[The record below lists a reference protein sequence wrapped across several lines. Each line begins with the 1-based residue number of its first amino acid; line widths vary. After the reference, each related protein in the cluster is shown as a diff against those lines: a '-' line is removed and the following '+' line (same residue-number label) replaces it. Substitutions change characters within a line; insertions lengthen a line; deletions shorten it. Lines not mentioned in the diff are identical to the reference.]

1 MRPTFSRDNGAPETS
16 AHDSALS
23 SASTRARIARLELTV
38 LRKIDG
44 VLLGNYQGLIPGPG
58 SEPGE
63 SREYQVGDDVRLM
76 DWSVTARTTVPHVH
90 QTIADRELE
99 TWLLVDLSP
108 SVDAG
113 SHLDQH
119 GNVVTKR
126 DLALAAAATF
136 GLLASSAGNRVGVV
150 IVGGS
155 DPVIVPPSAGKEHVR
170 SILELVATTPSA
182 VIRDD
187 AADDEDT
194 QATKE
199 DKSEGGNGATS
210 EAGGTQ
216 ANGSLRS
223 RAVRVW
229 RRIRPRRAEHAVS
242 HTDSGIERGATAL
255 RGLARRRGLV
265 VVISDFLG
273 DLDWERS
280 MRVISTRQQI
290 VSARLTDP
298 LDVSLPQVGNVSLR
312 DPASGEVLDID
323 VTAEQAANYQYAARE
338 HRLGVVG
345 ALRHCGAPILSLRT
359 DRDWVRD
366 VIEFAGM
373 RRRGAF
379 PDGERALAD
388 LEMNP

>member
-1 MRPTFSRDNGAPETS
+1 MRPFRSDGGSHSSSTG
-16 AHDSALS
+16 HDTALS

-113 SHLDQH
+113 SHIDAG

-126 DLALAAAATF
+126 DLALAASATF
-136 GLLASSAGNRVGVV
+136 GLLASNGGNRVGVV
-150 IVGGS
+150 IVGGT

-182 VIRDD
+182 VIADDD
-187 AADDEDT
+187 ADDTDT
-194 QATKE
+194 AQSGQ
-199 DKSEGGNGATS
+199 D
-210 EAGGTQ
+210 AGR
-216 ANGSLRS
+216 GSARSAETGDRSAGLRS
-223 RAVRVW
+223 RAARVW
-229 RRIRPRRAEHAVS
+229 KRIRPQKTDRPAPHK
-242 HTDSGIERGATAL
+242 DSGIERGATAL
-255 RGLARRRGLV
+255 RGLARRRGLI

-273 DLDWERS
+273 DKDWERS
-280 MRVISTRQQI
+280 LRVLATRQQI
-290 VSARLTDP
+290 VSARLTGP
-298 LDVSLPQVGNVSLR
+298 LDVALPQIGNVSLR
-312 DPASGEVLDID
+312 DPVSGEVLDVD
-323 VTAEQAANYQYAARE
+323 VTAEQAANYEFAARR
-338 HRLGVVG
+338 HRREVVS

>member
-1 MRPTFSRDNGAPETS
+1 MRSTHSEEGRDNAPQGRDTVLS
-16 AHDSALS
+16 A
-23 SASTRARIARLELTV
+23 ASTRARIARLELTV

-113 SHLDQH
+113 SHIDDN
-119 GNVVTKR
+119 GEVVTKR

-150 IVGGS
+150 IVGDA

-182 VIRDD
+182 VMKDD
-187 AADDEDT
+187 ATDDEDT
-194 QATKE
+194 AQAGQAA
-199 DKSEGGNGATS
+199 SQGS
-210 EAGGTQ
+210 AGGPAAAAQ
-216 ANGSLRS
+216 AGGLRG
-223 RAVRVW
+223 RAARAW
-229 RRIRPRRAEHAVS
+229 KRIRPHKSDRPAPHK
-242 HTDSGIERGATAL
+242 DSALERGATAL
-255 RGLARRRGLV
+255 RGLARRRGLI

-273 DLDWERS
+273 DMDWERS
-280 MRVISTRQQI
+280 LRVLATRQQI

-298 LDVSLPQVGNVSLR
+298 LDVALPQIGNVSLR
-312 DPASGEVLDID
+312 DPVSGEVLDVD
-323 VTAEQAANYQYAARE
+323 VTAEQAANYQYAARR
-338 HRLGVVG
+338 HRREVVT
-345 ALRHCGAPILSLRT
+345 ALRHCGAPILALRT

-366 VIEFAGM
+366 VIEFAGV

-388 LEMNP
+388 LEMTP

>member
-1 MRPTFSRDNGAPETS
+1 MRSTHSEEARETPPHGRDKVLT
-16 AHDSALS
+16 

-108 SVDAG
+108 SIDAG
-113 SHLDQH
+113 SHVDEN
-119 GNVVTKR
+119 GEVVTKR
-126 DLALAAAATF
+126 DLALASAATF
-136 GLLASSAGNRVGVV
+136 GLLASTAGNRVGVV
-150 IVGGS
+150 IVGGA

-182 VIRDD
+182 VTNDD
-187 AADDEDT
+187 DTDDEDAA
-194 QATKE
+194 QAARGSSQNSGRGT
-199 DKSEGGNGATS
+199 DNRAQSGGI
-210 EAGGTQ
+210 
-216 ANGSLRS
+216 
-223 RAVRVW
+223 RARAARAW
-229 RRIRPRRAEHAVS
+229 KRIRPPK
-242 HTDSGIERGATAL
+242 TDRQAPHKDSALERGATAL
-255 RGLARRRGLV
+255 RGLARRRGLI

-273 DLDWERS
+273 EMDWERS
-280 MRVISTRQQI
+280 LRVLATRQQI

-298 LDVSLPQVGNVSLR
+298 LDVALPQIGNVSLR
-312 DPASGEVLDID
+312 DPVSGEVLDVD
-323 VTAEQAANYQYAARE
+323 VTAEQAANYQFAARR
-338 HRLGVVG
+338 HRRDVVT
-345 ALRHCGAPILSLRT
+345 ALRHCGAPILALRT

-388 LEMNP
+388 LEMSR

>member
-1 MRPTFSRDNGAPETS
+1 MRSTHPEEDPGTAPQGRDTV
-16 AHDSALS
+16 LS

-108 SVDAG
+108 PVDAG
-113 SHLDQH
+113 SHIDES
-119 GNVVTKR
+119 GNAITKR

-150 IVGGS
+150 IVGGA

-182 VIRDD
+182 VINDD
-187 AADDEDT
+187 TTDDEDEP
-194 QATKE
+194 QAGQE
-199 DKSEGGNGATS
+199 PSPGQGRSS
-210 EAGGTQ
+210 EAGARSG
-216 ANGSLRS
+216 GLRG
-223 RAVRVW
+223 RAARAW
-229 RRIRPRRAEHAVS
+229 QRLRPRKPDRPEPHK
-242 HTDSGIERGATAL
+242 DSGIERGATAL
-255 RGLARRRGLV
+255 RGLARRRGLI

-273 DLDWERS
+273 DMDWERS
-280 MRVISTRQQI
+280 LRVLSTRQQI

-298 LDVSLPQVGNVSLR
+298 LDVALPQIGNVSLR
-312 DPASGEVLDID
+312 DPVSGEVLDVD
-323 VTAEQAANYQYAARE
+323 VTAEQAANYQYAARR
-338 HRLGVVG
+338 HRREVVT
-345 ALRHCGAPILSLRT
+345 ALRHCGAPILALRT

-388 LEMNP
+388 LEMTP

>member
-1 MRPTFSRDNGAPETS
+1 MRSTHSEEDPDTAPRGRDTV
-16 AHDSALS
+16 LS

-113 SHLDQH
+113 SHIDES

-126 DLALAAAATF
+126 DLALAASATF
-136 GLLASSAGNRVGVV
+136 GLLASNAGNRVGVV
-150 IVGGS
+150 IVGGA

-182 VIRDD
+182 AINDD
-187 AADDEDT
+187 PTDDEDAA
-194 QATKE
+194 QAGQ
-199 DKSEGGNGATS
+199 DAGQGRGGSSDAGAQS
-210 EAGGTQ
+210 GG
-216 ANGSLRS
+216 LRG
-223 RAVRVW
+223 RAARAW
-229 RRIRPRRAEHAVS
+229 QRIRPRKPDRPEPHK
-242 HTDSGIERGATAL
+242 DSGIERGATAL
-255 RGLARRRGLV
+255 RGLARRRGLI

-273 DLDWERS
+273 DMDWERS
-280 MRVISTRQQI
+280 LRVLSTRQQI
-290 VSARLTDP
+290 VSARVTDP
-298 LDVSLPQVGNVSLR
+298 LDVALPQIGNVSLR
-312 DPASGEVLDID
+312 DPVSGEVLDVD
-323 VTAEQAANYQYAARE
+323 VNAEQAANYQYAARR
-338 HRLGVVG
+338 HRREVVT
-345 ALRHCGAPILSLRT
+345 ALRHCGAPILALRT

-388 LEMNP
+388 LEMTP

>member
-1 MRPTFSRDNGAPETS
+1 MRSTHSEEGRDNAPQGRDTVLS
-16 AHDSALS
+16 A
-23 SASTRARIARLELTV
+23 ASTRARIARLELTV

-113 SHLDQH
+113 SHIDDN
-119 GNVVTKR
+119 GEVVTKR

-150 IVGGS
+150 IVGGA

-182 VIRDD
+182 VMNDD
-187 AADDEDT
+187 ATDDEDT
-194 QATKE
+194 AQAGQAASQGSA
-199 DKSEGGNGATS
+199 DGPAAASQ
-210 EAGGTQ
+210 AGG
-216 ANGSLRS
+216 LRG
-223 RAVRVW
+223 RAARAW
-229 RRIRPRRAEHAVS
+229 KRIRPHKSDRLAPHK
-242 HTDSGIERGATAL
+242 DSALERGATAL
-255 RGLARRRGLV
+255 RGLARRRGLI

-273 DLDWERS
+273 DMDWERS
-280 MRVISTRQQI
+280 LRVLATRQQI

-298 LDVSLPQVGNVSLR
+298 LDVALPQIGNVSLR
-312 DPASGEVLDID
+312 DPVSGEVLDVD
-323 VTAEQAANYQYAARE
+323 VTAEQAANYQYAARR
-338 HRLGVVG
+338 HRRGVVT
-345 ALRHCGAPILSLRT
+345 ALRHCGAPILALRT

-388 LEMNP
+388 LEMTP

>member
-1 MRPTFSRDNGAPETS
+1 MRSTHSEEDPDTAPRGRDTV
-16 AHDSALS
+16 LS

-113 SHLDQH
+113 SHIDES

-126 DLALAAAATF
+126 DLALAASATF
-136 GLLASSAGNRVGVV
+136 GLLASNAGNRVGVV
-150 IVGGS
+150 IVGGA

-182 VIRDD
+182 VINDD
-187 AADDEDT
+187 PTDDEDAA
-194 QATKE
+194 QAGQ
-199 DKSEGGNGATS
+199 DAGQGRGGSSDAGAQS
-210 EAGGTQ
+210 GG
-216 ANGSLRS
+216 LRG
-223 RAVRVW
+223 RAARAW
-229 RRIRPRRAEHAVS
+229 QRIRPRKPDRPEPHK
-242 HTDSGIERGATAL
+242 DSGIERGATAL
-255 RGLARRRGLV
+255 RGLARRRGLI

-273 DLDWERS
+273 DMDWERS
-280 MRVISTRQQI
+280 LRVLSTRQQI
-290 VSARLTDP
+290 VSARVTDP
-298 LDVSLPQVGNVSLR
+298 LDVALPQIGNVSLR
-312 DPASGEVLDID
+312 DPVSGEVLDVD
-323 VTAEQAANYQYAARE
+323 VNAEQAANYQYAARR
-338 HRLGVVG
+338 HRREVVT
-345 ALRHCGAPILSLRT
+345 ALRHCGAPILALRT

-388 LEMNP
+388 LEMTP

>member
-1 MRPTFSRDNGAPETS
+1 MRSTHSEEGRDNAPQGRDTVLS
-16 AHDSALS
+16 A
-23 SASTRARIARLELTV
+23 ASTRARIARLELTV

-113 SHLDQH
+113 SHIDDN
-119 GNVVTKR
+119 GEVVTKR

-150 IVGGS
+150 IVGGA

-182 VIRDD
+182 VMNDD
-187 AADDEDT
+187 ATDDEDT
-194 QATKE
+194 AQAGQAA
-199 DKSEGGNGATS
+199 SQGS
-210 EAGGTQ
+210 AGGPAAAAQ
-216 ANGSLRS
+216 AGGLRG
-223 RAVRVW
+223 RAARAW
-229 RRIRPRRAEHAVS
+229 KRIRPHKSDRLAPRK
-242 HTDSGIERGATAL
+242 DSALERGATAL
-255 RGLARRRGLV
+255 RGLARRRGLI

-273 DLDWERS
+273 DMDWERS
-280 MRVISTRQQI
+280 LRVLATRQQI
-290 VSARLTDP
+290 ISARLTDP
-298 LDVSLPQVGNVSLR
+298 LDVALPQIGNVSLR
-312 DPASGEVLDID
+312 DPVSGEVLDVD
-323 VTAEQAANYQYAARE
+323 VTAEQAANYQYAARR
-338 HRLGVVG
+338 HRREVVT
-345 ALRHCGAPILSLRT
+345 ALRHCGAPILALRT

-388 LEMNP
+388 LEMTP

>member
-1 MRPTFSRDNGAPETS
+1 MRSRHSSGGRGTGTS
-16 AHDSALS
+16 ARDTVLS

-113 SHLDQH
+113 SHIDAH
-119 GNVVTKR
+119 GDVVTKR

-136 GLLASSAGNRVGVV
+136 GLLASSSGNRVGVV
-150 IVGGS
+150 IVGGA

-182 VIRDD
+182 VIGEDES
-187 AADDEDT
+187 DDEDPA
-194 QATKE
+194 QVGHDAPA
-199 DKSEGGNGATS
+199 DSRRSSESGARTGG
-210 EAGGTQ
+210 
-216 ANGSLRS
+216 LRS
-223 RAVRVW
+223 RAARVW
-229 RRIRPRRAEHAVS
+229 KKIRQDKSDRPAPHK
-242 HTDSGIERGATAL
+242 DSGLERGATAL
-255 RGLARRRGLV
+255 RGLARRRGLI

-273 DLDWERS
+273 DMDWERS
-280 MRVISTRQQI
+280 LRVLATRQQI

-298 LDVSLPQVGNVSLR
+298 LDVALPQIGNVSLR
-312 DPASGEVLDID
+312 DPVSGEVLDVD
-323 VTAEQAANYQYAARE
+323 VTAEQAANYRFAARR
-338 HRLGVVG
+338 HRHEVVA
-345 ALRHCGAPILSLRT
+345 ALRHCGAPILALRT

>member
-1 MRPTFSRDNGAPETS
+1 MSPSDTQDNEGPGHKPRE
-16 AHDSALS
+16 SALG

-108 SVDAG
+108 SIDAG
-113 SHLDQH
+113 SHISDD
-119 GNVVTKR
+119 GSVVTKR
-126 DLALAAAATF
+126 DLALAASATF

-150 IVGGS
+150 IVGGRGE
-155 DPVIVPPSAGKEHVR
+155 PVILPPSAGKQHVR

-182 VIRDD
+182 VINDE
-187 AADDEDT
+187 AADDETSGSPGQNTDAAEPSSAGT
-194 QATKE
+194 AQREGLRERAT
-199 DKSEGGNGATS
+199 
-210 EAGGTQ
+210 
-216 ANGSLRS
+216 
-223 RAVRVW
+223 RVW
-229 RRIRPRRAEHAVS
+229 HKVRPRKVETPAPHK
-242 HTDSGIERGATAL
+242 DSALERGATAL

-273 DLDWERS
+273 EQDWERS
-280 MRVISTRQQI
+280 LRVISTRQQI
-290 VSARLTDP
+290 VAARLTDP
-298 LDVSLPQVGNVSLR
+298 LDVALPQVGNVTLR
-312 DPASGEVLDID
+312 DPATGEVLEVD
-323 VTAEQAANYQYAARE
+323 VTAEQAASYEYAARQ
-338 HRLGVVG
+338 HRQSIVA
-345 ALRHCGAPILSLRT
+345 ALRHCGSPILSLRT

-366 VIEFAGM
+366 VIEFASM

-379 PDGERALAD
+379 PDGERSLAD
-388 LEMNP
+388 LEMNT

>member
-1 MRPTFSRDNGAPETS
+1 MRSTHSEEDPDTASRGRDTV
-16 AHDSALS
+16 LS

-113 SHLDQH
+113 SHIDES

-126 DLALAAAATF
+126 DLALAASATF
-136 GLLASSAGNRVGVV
+136 GLLASNAGNRVGVV
-150 IVGGS
+150 IVGGA

-182 VIRDD
+182 VLNDD
-187 AADDEDT
+187 PTDDEDAA
-194 QATKE
+194 QA
-199 DKSEGGNGATS
+199 GQ
-210 EAGGTQ
+210 EAGTGQ
-216 ANGSLRS
+216 GRSSDAGAQSGGLRG
-223 RAVRVW
+223 RAARAW
-229 RRIRPRRAEHAVS
+229 QRIRPRKPDRPEPHK
-242 HTDSGIERGATAL
+242 DSGIERGATAL
-255 RGLARRRGLV
+255 RGLARRRGLI

-273 DLDWERS
+273 DMDWERS
-280 MRVISTRQQI
+280 LRVLSTRQQI

-298 LDVSLPQVGNVSLR
+298 LDVALPQIGNVSLR
-312 DPASGEVLDID
+312 DPVSGEVLDVD
-323 VTAEQAANYQYAARE
+323 VNAEQAANYQYAARR
-338 HRLGVVG
+338 HRREVVT
-345 ALRHCGAPILSLRT
+345 ALRHCSAPILALRT

-388 LEMNP
+388 LEMTP

>member
-1 MRPTFSRDNGAPETS
+1 MRSTHSEEDPDTAPRGRDTV
-16 AHDSALS
+16 LS

-113 SHLDQH
+113 SHIDES

-126 DLALAAAATF
+126 DLALAASATF
-136 GLLASSAGNRVGVV
+136 GLLASNAGNRVGVV
-150 IVGGS
+150 IVGGA

-182 VIRDD
+182 VINDD
-187 AADDEDT
+187 TTDDEDEPQT
-194 QATKE
+194 GQ
-199 DKSEGGNGATS
+199 
-210 EAGGTQ
+210 EAGPGQ
-216 ANGSLRS
+216 GRSSDAGAQIGGLRG
-223 RAVRVW
+223 RAARAW
-229 RRIRPRRAEHAVS
+229 QKLKPRKPDRPEPHK
-242 HTDSGIERGATAL
+242 DSGIERGATAL
-255 RGLARRRGLV
+255 RGLARRRGLI

-273 DLDWERS
+273 DMDWERS
-280 MRVISTRQQI
+280 LRVLSTRQQI
-290 VSARLTDP
+290 VSARVTDP
-298 LDVSLPQVGNVSLR
+298 LDVALPQIGNVSLR
-312 DPASGEVLDID
+312 DPVSGEVLDVD
-323 VTAEQAANYQYAARE
+323 VNAEQAANYQYAARR
-338 HRLGVVG
+338 HRREVVT
-345 ALRHCGAPILSLRT
+345 ALRHCGAPILALRT

-388 LEMNP
+388 LEMTP

>member
-1 MRPTFSRDNGAPETS
+1 MRPSTTRDTSASGTS
-16 AHDSALS
+16 AHDAALG

-113 SHLDQH
+113 SHVAPD
-119 GNVVTKR
+119 GSVVSKR
-126 DLALAAAATF
+126 DLALAASATF
-136 GLLASSAGNRVGVV
+136 GLLASNAGNRVGVV

-155 DPVIVPPSAGKEHVR
+155 EPVIVPPSGGKEHVR

-182 VIRDD
+182 VIGDD
-187 AADDEDT
+187 SADDDNNDTVSSVHDRTAMDGGATGEKSRGSIRT
-194 QATKE
+194 QA
-199 DKSEGGNGATS
+199 A
-210 EAGGTQ
+210 
-216 ANGSLRS
+216 
-223 RAVRVW
+223 RAW
-229 RRIRPRRAEHAVS
+229 RKVRPRRGERPVPHK
-242 HTDSGIERGATAL
+242 DSGIERGATAL

-273 DLDWERS
+273 DQDWERS
-280 MRVISTRQQI
+280 LRVISTRQQI
-290 VSARLTDP
+290 VAARLTDP
-298 LDVSLPQVGNVSLR
+298 LDVALPQVGNVTLR
-312 DPASGEVLDID
+312 DPASGEVLEVD
-323 VTAEQAANYQYAARE
+323 VTAEQAANYQYAARQ
-338 HRLGVVG
+338 HRLGVVA
-345 ALRHCGAPILSLRT
+345 ALRHCGSPILSLRT

-366 VIEFAGM
+366 VIEFASM

-388 LEMNP
+388 VELNT

>member
-1 MRPTFSRDNGAPETS
+1 MRSTHSEEDPDTAPRGRDTV
-16 AHDSALS
+16 LS

-113 SHLDQH
+113 SHIDES

-126 DLALAAAATF
+126 DLALAASATF
-136 GLLASSAGNRVGVV
+136 GLLASNAGNRVGVV
-150 IVGGS
+150 IVGGA

-182 VIRDD
+182 VINDD
-187 AADDEDT
+187 PTDDEDAA
-194 QATKE
+194 QAGQ
-199 DKSEGGNGATS
+199 DAGQGRGGSSDAGAQS
-210 EAGGTQ
+210 GG
-216 ANGSLRS
+216 LRG
-223 RAVRVW
+223 RAARAW
-229 RRIRPRRAEHAVS
+229 RRIRPRKPDRPEPHK
-242 HTDSGIERGATAL
+242 DSGIERGATAL
-255 RGLARRRGLV
+255 RGLARRRGLI

-273 DLDWERS
+273 DMDWERS
-280 MRVISTRQQI
+280 LRVLSTRQQI
-290 VSARLTDP
+290 VSARVTDP
-298 LDVSLPQVGNVSLR
+298 LDVALPQIGNVSLR
-312 DPASGEVLDID
+312 DPVSGEVLDVD
-323 VTAEQAANYQYAARE
+323 VNAEQAANYQYAARR
-338 HRLGVVG
+338 HRREVVT
-345 ALRHCGAPILSLRT
+345 ALRHCGAPILALRT

-388 LEMNP
+388 LEMTP